1 MLVILN
7 NDTYVTPG
15 WLLDLTRH
23 LAQGSAPWLGGAS
36 NQQHRQR
43 GQDRHSIRGHAGDAD
58 AARAY
63 TSSRAGERLDLP
75 VIAFFCAAMP
85 RTVYEKVGGLEERF
99 GLGFFEDDDYCQRV
113 RKAGFQVAVAEDV
126 VHSPPSVGLF

>member
-1 MLVILN
+1 MAWWGPVTN
-7 NDTYVTPG
+7 NIGNEAKIDIQY
-15 WLLDLTRH
+15 
-23 LAQGSAPWLGGAS
+23 
-36 NQQHRQR
+36 
-43 GQDRHSIRGHAGDAD
+43 AD
-58 AARAY
+58 MQEMQNAARAY

-99 GLGFFEDDDYCQRV
+99 GLGFFEDDDYCQRGAQGGV
-113 RKAGFQVAVAEDV
+113 PGGGGGGR